1 VGPECQS
8 LGPTTPRTR
17 RPPSGSGSRH
27 LARAH
32 SLTATISPPTV
43 SLPPC
48 RRRPPPLAAIKG
60 AHPPPPP
67 PWSTLYNSPAFRPHY
82 ATIPAVT
89 ELPRTARSGLS
100 PTDSTAP
107 QAPHRRV
114 QPPHTASCRPPPPPR
129 FPSDR
134 PHLTVERV
142 LPVSSSFPLPQNG
155 STTLPPCS
163 PDPPHYT
170 SPPGAAGI

>member
-1 VGPECQS
+1 VSVSRTDDAQTA
-8 LGPTTPRTR
+8 PTAFRQWQPPPCPRPQPHRYHFPAHRFPAAMPPSSTASGGYKG
-17 RPPSGSGSRH
+17 RPP
-27 LARAH
+27 
-32 SLTATISPPTV
+32 T
-43 SLPPC
+43 
-48 RRRPPPLAAIKG
+48 
-60 AHPPPPP
+60 P
-67 PWSTLYNSPAFRPHY
+67 PWSTHYSSPAFHPHY

-100 PTDSTAP
+100 PTDSIAP

-129 FPSDR
+129 FPSGR

-170 SPPGAAGI
+170 SSPGAAGI